1 MGLFDSIK
9 SLAAP
14 ILGTVGSI
22 FGGPIGGT
30 IGTAIGGFAS
40 NLGKKVSDAAPGIA
54 TDLASSALQ
63 NYFFGQP
70 NADNAFNQ
78 SLYGS
83 AVSFDR
89 SYNAYKRRYQDTV
102 ADLKAAGLNPI
113 LAATGGLSV
122 GNAPTMAQPQAFQA
136 HQPPIFGTQSAKNIA
151 DTRLSDKKAE
161 QAVAE
166 TYLARA
172 KKGLVKAEEKVAY
185 KNVSKILSE
194 IRLNAQKAFEAK
206 GKGEQAWQNVKN
218 LIKQKEMLELEI
230 EKLKKISAVYS
241 NPGGQTIAYV
251 EKLLGMIPGIGLLIG
266 AGGRN

>member
-14 ILGTVGSI
+14 ILGTVGSV
-22 FGGPIGGT
+22 FGGGIGGSL
-30 IGTAIGGFAS
+30 GTALGGVISGIG
-40 NLGKKVSDAAPGIA
+40 KAAPSIA

-63 NYFFGQP
+63 NHFISQP
-70 NADNAFNQ
+70 NADSAFNQ

-172 KKGLVKAEEKVAY
+172 KKGLVKAEERVAY

-194 IRLNAQKAFEAK
+194 IRLNASKAFEAK

-230 EKLKKISAVYS
+230 EKLKKISSVYS

-266 AGGRN
+266 AGGR